1 MNSIWALFAVVFLSL
16 YTANLAAFM
25 IPRKEYFDLSGLDDP
40 KVLVTRLSIA
50 TKLSYKEIHRRDD
63 RFFLKSNILQ
73 IANPLSQKPT
83 LKFGTIPFSYTQ
95 VTLQKHYPSTA
106 AHMKMYTKK
115 YNTTDKAVKAVKDG

>member
-50 TKLSYKEIHRRDD
+50 TKLSYKE
-63 RFFLKSNILQ
+63 
-73 IANPLSQKPT
+73 
-83 LKFGTIPFSYTQ
+83 
-95 VTLQKHYPSTA
+95 
-106 AHMKMYTKK
+106 
-115 YNTTDKAVKAVKDG
+115 

>member
-50 TKLSYKEIHRRDD
+50 TKLSYKN
-63 RFFLKSNILQ
+63 S
-73 IANPLSQKPT
+73 P
-83 LKFGTIPFSYTQ
+83 
-95 VTLQKHYPSTA
+95 
-106 AHMKMYTKK
+106 KK
-115 YNTTDKAVKAVKDG
+115 